1 MIRATKENYKMPREL
16 EQEASSRQGSG
27 KVHEKGIIPK
37 RSKRSKRS
45 KRMHKTWENL
55 GAGEKQ
61 AGLAFQGKTFF
72 FFF

>member
-37 RSKRSKRS
+37 RSKR
-45 KRMHKTWENL
+45 MHKTWENL

-61 AGLAFQGKTFF
+61 AGLAELKGKLFF
-72 FFF
+72 FF